1 MKTAKIFSVLSF
13 ALIFA
18 TATTVYSKDRMTD
31 NPKQINKVTIRYEV
45 TVHLSSVLNLCNT
58 YLVKITDE
66 QGRPVAHPQVFV
78 PGVSKYVF
86 TESISVQAKIRVASL
101 ALPEN
106 IDPYFCPTNLN
117 TKSEPM
123 WGPFFPGQTY
133 SFDLYPIIEKGAVKG
148 N

>member
-1 MKTAKIFSVLSF
+1 MKTTKIFSVLSL

-18 TATTVYSKDRMTD
+18 TAITVYSKDRMTD
-31 NPKQINKVTIRYEV
+31 NPNQLKKATIRYEV

-86 TESISVQAKIRVASL
+86 NENVSVPAKIRVASL

-133 SFDLYPIIEKGAVKG
+133 SFDLYPIIEKGAVEGK
-148 N
+148 